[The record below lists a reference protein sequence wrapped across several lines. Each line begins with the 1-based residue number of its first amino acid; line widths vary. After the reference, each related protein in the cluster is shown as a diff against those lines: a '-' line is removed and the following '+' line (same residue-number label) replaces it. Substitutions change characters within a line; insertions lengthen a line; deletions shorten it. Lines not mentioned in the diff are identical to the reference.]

1 MPEANPKQNRWFS
14 AFAKFRDEKELT
26 REMLLALVEKIY
38 VNEDKQVHIV
48 LNYQDEMKKLF
59 QKEVQNDAGDL
70 AADDELCDSHLHPA
84 LR

>member
-1 MPEANPKQNRWFS
+1 MLLPDPECPTRAVIAP

-59 QKEVQNDAGDL
+59 QEEV
-70 AADDELCDSHLHPA
+70 
-84 LR
+84 

>member
-1 MPEANPKQNRWFS
+1 MRDAFRICRSKRTPCPKQNKWFS

-59 QKEVQNDAGDL
+59 QEEV
-70 AADDELCDSHLHPA
+70 
-84 LR
+84 

>member
-1 MPEANPKQNRWFS
+1 MRDAFGICRLKRTPCREASPKQNKWFS
-14 AFAKFRDEKELT
+14 AFAKFRDEKEPT

-59 QKEVQNDAGDL
+59 QEEV
-70 AADDELCDSHLHPA
+70 
-84 LR
+84 